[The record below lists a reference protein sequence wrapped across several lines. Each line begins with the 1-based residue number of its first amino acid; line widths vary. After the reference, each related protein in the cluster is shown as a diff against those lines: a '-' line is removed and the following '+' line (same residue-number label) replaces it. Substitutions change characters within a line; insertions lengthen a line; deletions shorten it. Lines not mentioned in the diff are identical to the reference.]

1 MLQIEQE
8 MVLVLDTTEVK
19 TEFIKMWNTVY
30 VPAILC
36 YGRNTQSV
44 LCILSTMDETG
55 KLLYVCT
62 STCIYIIYATII
74 HACR

>member
-55 KLLYVCT
+55 KLLYRKVWLT
-62 STCIYIIYATII
+62 G
-74 HACR
+74 ACAYHSRW